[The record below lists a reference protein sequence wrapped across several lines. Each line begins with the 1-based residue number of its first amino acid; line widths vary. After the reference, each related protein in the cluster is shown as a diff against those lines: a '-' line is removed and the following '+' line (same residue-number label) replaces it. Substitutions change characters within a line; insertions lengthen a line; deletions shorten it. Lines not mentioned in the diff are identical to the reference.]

1 MKNRVIIF
9 FILISLILPQVF
21 AQGFISDVSKKGTT
35 AAPFLSIGQSAR
47 AIGMGSAFVGVVNDV
62 SSIYWNPA
70 GLTKAQGIN
79 VLFDHTLWI
88 ADIKYNYLAASY
100 NLGDLGTIG
109 FSFTGSDIGE
119 MNVTTI
125 AKPEGTGE
133 TFSSTQTAISL
144 AYAIQLTDNFS
155 IGFSPKFINESIWR
169 MSASA
174 FAIDLGVQYVTP
186 FDGAVLAMSISN
198 FGTSMQLLGNSNLVL
213 HDLDPANSGNNGD
226 IPAYLETNS
235 WSLPLTFRVGVAYNP
250 IKTEM
255 HKLTVAID
263 AMHPSDNYESVN
275 IGAEYAF
282 NDFVFFRGGY
292 KSLFSKNLFDI
303 SFSND
308 EFKEISEETFSVGFG
323 IKQLLIGNV
332 ALKIDYAY
340 QDFGRFSN
348 IQKFTLAIS
357 F

>member
-1 MKNRVIIF
+1 MKNKIIITF
-9 FILISLILPQVF
+9 LLISLILPQFF

-70 GLTKAQGIN
+70 GLTKTQGIN

-109 FSFTGSDIGE
+109 FSYTGSDIGE

-133 TFSSTQTAISL
+133 TFSSTQAAFSL
-144 AYAIQLTDNFS
+144 AYAIQLTENFS
-155 IGFSPKFINESIWR
+155 IGFSPKFIYESIWR
-169 MSASA
+169 MNASA
-174 FAIDLGVQYVTP
+174 FALDLGVQYVTP
-186 FDGAVLAMSISN
+186 FDEAVLAMSISN

-250 IKTEM
+250 IKTEI
-255 HKLTVAID
+255 HKLTVAVD
-263 AMHPSDNYESVN
+263 AMHPSDNYESIN
-275 IGAEYAF
+275 IGAEYSF

-292 KSLFSKNLFDI
+292 KSLFLDT
-303 SFSND
+303 
-308 EFKEISEETFSVGFG
+308 SEESFSVGFG

-332 ALKIDYAY
+332 ALMIDYAY
-340 QDFGRFSN
+340 QDFGRFSD
-348 IQKFTLAIS
+348 IQKFTLAVS